1 MEPWIEEELR
11 GMEFRP
17 RPPRRRAMVGLAL
30 PIMAGTA
37 VGICAPISPAWFW
50 AAGALLLLPLFVWVR
65 QRWSVWPL
73 MLAAFFLMA
82 AHARQATG
90 NRGATS
96 LAAQMV
102 RPMEYVQ
109 FAAVALEDATPQAP
123 QPGRAA
129 GATFAAQV
137 EGLNRD
143 GAWRRVDDRIR
154 VVVRGAMPG
163 GRRLPRY
170 GERWRLRGLV
180 RPAVPRRSGLFTLPQ
195 NQAVVDSDR
204 LYFLDAG
211 QGNPLVAWCMER
223 RRACREILGR
233 GLEDFPEERGVLQA
247 LLLGY
252 RDDLPK
258 TLRQDFVST
267 GTVHIFAISGAHVGM
282 MAFLSIQLLRALG
295 IPMARW
301 FFFLAPMLAVYT
313 ITTGAATSAIR
324 ACAMASMMLAAP
336 VLKRRPDAIS
346 GLAAAAIGIL
356 ACSPAQLGDLGF
368 LLSFT
373 AVAGLLAL
381 QPLFDAGAVRLFR
394 RDDWQLPGEELPQ
407 GRRARETGLY
417 VARFG
422 LVSVS
427 AWIGTSPLTAFF
439 FNLFSP
445 VALGM
450 NLLVIPA
457 AFCILFSGVMSLLC
471 APFSGWVS
479 ETFNFAAY
487 VFAALLARCIGWA
500 ADWQGGHGFVR
511 TPPAAGVIAWY
522 AILAATAVM
531 ARRVRGALAA
541 GLALLA
547 ALAVGWG
554 AWEANRCRVSVLD
567 VGEGNAVLVQ
577 AKSARIL
584 VDAGPESCE
593 RETLRLLRAE
603 GVNRLDA
610 LILTHADAQHIG
622 AAPGLLSALPIR
634 ELWIPAV
641 VWPSPRLKDV
651 LRQAEALGIPIRRL
665 RAGDAGDWP
674 GDVFWEIFWPPEK
687 LEMACADDAS
697 LAMRVARGGVSVL
710 LAGDTGPAQ
719 EKAMRASGTSLAAS
733 VLVVARHGDAAATSA
748 AWLDEVRPHEAIIS
762 SGAHADERHPDAA
775 LMERLMARK
784 IRLWQ
789 TDRQGSIHVELAK
802 DPASW
807 PDRSYRMGA
816 VIR

>member
-11 GMEFRP
+11 GMEFRT
-17 RPPRRRAMVGLAL
+17 RPPRRRAVVGLAFPL
-30 PIMAGTA
+30 IAGTA
-37 VGICAPISPAWFW
+37 VGICAPVSPAWFW
-50 AAGALLLLPLFVWVR
+50 GAGALLLLPLFVWVR
-65 QRWSVWPL
+65 ERWSVGPL

-82 AHARQATG
+82 AHARQSTG
-90 NRGATS
+90 SRGATS
-96 LAAQMV
+96 LAAQMA

-109 FAAVALEDATPQAP
+109 FAAVALEDASPQAA

-143 GAWRRVDDRIR
+143 GVWRSVDDRIR
-154 VVVRGAMPG
+154 VVLRGAMPE

-180 RPAVPRRSGLFTLPQ
+180 RPAVPRRSGLFILPQ

-204 LYFLDAG
+204 AFFLEAG
-211 QGNPLVAWCMER
+211 QGNPVVAWCLER

-233 GLEDFPEERGVLQA
+233 GLADFPEERGVLQA

-258 TLRQDFVST
+258 PLRQDFVAT

-282 MAFLSIQLLRALG
+282 MAFLAIQLLRALG
-295 IPMARW
+295 VPMARW

-346 GLAAAAIGIL
+346 GLAMAAIGIL
-356 ACSPAQLGDLGF
+356 ACAPAQLGDLGF

-394 RDDWQLPGEELPQ
+394 RDDWQLPGEELPRV
-407 GRRARETGLY
+407 RRAREAGLFA
-417 VARFG
+417 ARFG

-427 AWIGTSPLTAFF
+427 AWIGTSPLTAYF

-445 VALGM
+445 VALAM
-450 NLLVIPA
+450 NLLVIPS
-457 AFCILFSGVMSLLC
+457 AFCILLSGVMSLLC

-479 ETFNFAAY
+479 ETFNFSACG
-487 VFAALLARCIGWA
+487 FAAFLARCIGWA
-500 ADWQGGHGFVR
+500 ADWPGGHWFVR

-531 ARRVRGALAA
+531 ARRVRGALPA

-554 AWEANRCRVSVLD
+554 FREANRCRVSVLD

-577 AKSARIL
+577 AQSARML
-584 VDAGPESCE
+584 VDAGPEFCG

-603 GVNRLDA
+603 GVNRLDV
-610 LILTHADAQHIG
+610 LILTHSDAQHIG
-622 AAPGLLSALPIR
+622 AAAGLLAALPIR
-634 ELWIPAV
+634 ELWIPAAT
-641 VWPSPRLKDV
+641 WPSPRLQDV
-651 LRQAEALGIPIRRL
+651 LRRAAERAIPVRRL
-665 RAGDAGDWP
+665 RAGDSGDWP
-674 GDVFWEIFWPPEK
+674 GDLFWEVFWPPENVA
-687 LEMACADDAS
+687 MACADDAS
-697 LAMRVARGGVSVL
+697 LALRVARGGVSIL
-710 LAGDTGPAQ
+710 LAGDVGQAQ
-719 EKAMRASGTSLAAS
+719 EHALRATGTSLAAA
-733 VLVVARHGDAAATSA
+733 VLVVARHGDGGATSA
-748 AWLDEVRPHEAIIS
+748 AWLDAVRPQEAIVS
-762 SGAHADERHPDAA
+762 SGSHADERHPDDA
-775 LMERLMARK
+775 LLERLAARN
-784 IRLWQ
+784 IRVWR
-789 TDRQGSIHVELAK
+789 TDRQGTIHVELARE
-802 DPASW
+802 PARW
-807 PDRSYRMGA
+807 PERSYRMDA
-816 VIR
+816 AIR

>member
-11 GMEFRP
+11 GMECRR

-30 PIMAGTA
+30 PVIAGTA
-37 VGICAPISPAWFW
+37 VGICAPFSPAWFW

-65 QRWSVWPL
+65 ERWSVGPL

-82 AHARQATG
+82 AHARLSTG
-90 NRGATS
+90 SRGATS
-96 LAAQMV
+96 LAAQMA

-109 FAAVALEDATPQAP
+109 FAAVALEDAAPQAA

-143 GAWRRVDDRIR
+143 GVWRSVDDRIR
-154 VVVRGAMPG
+154 VVLSGEMPE

-180 RPAVPRRSGLFTLPQ
+180 RPAVPRRSGLFILPQ
-195 NQAVVDSDR
+195 NQAIVDPDR
-204 LYFLDAG
+204 AFFLDAG
-211 QGNPLVAWCMER
+211 QGNPVVAWCMER

-233 GLEDFPEERGVLQA
+233 GLADVPEERGVLQA

-258 TLRQDFVST
+258 TLRQDFVAT

-282 MAFLSIQLLRALG
+282 MAFLAIQLLRALG
-295 IPMARW
+295 VPMARW

-346 GLAAAAIGIL
+346 GLAVAAIGIL

-394 RDDWQLPGEELPQ
+394 RDDWQLPGEELPRS
-407 GRRARETGLY
+407 RRAREIGLSA
-417 VARFG
+417 ARFG

-471 APFSGWVS
+471 APFTGWVS
-479 ETFNFAAY
+479 ETFNFSAY

-500 ADWQGGHGFVR
+500 ADLPGGHWFVR

-541 GLALLA
+541 GLVLLA
-547 ALAVGWG
+547 ALAVGG
-554 AWEANRCRVSVLD
+554 AAWDANRCRVSVLD

-584 VDAGPESCE
+584 VDAGPEFCG

-603 GVNRLDA
+603 GVNRIDA
-610 LILTHADAQHIG
+610 LILTHSDAQHIG
-622 AAPGLLSALPIR
+622 AAVGLMAALPIR

-641 VWPSPRLKDV
+641 AWPSPRLKDV

-665 RAGDAGDWP
+665 RAGDSGNWP
-674 GDVFWEIFWPPEK
+674 GDVFWEVFWPPEK

-697 LAMRVARGGVSVL
+697 LAMRVARGGVSIL
-710 LAGDTGPAQ
+710 LAGDVGQAQ
-719 EKAMRASGTSLAAS
+719 ERAIRATGASLAAS
-733 VLVVARHGDAAATSA
+733 VLVVSQHGDARATSE
-748 AWLDEVRPHEAIIS
+748 AWLDAVRPQEAIVS
-762 SGAHADERHPDAA
+762 SGPHADERQPDEA
-775 LMERLMARK
+775 LLERLAVRE
-784 IRLWQ
+784 IRIWR
-789 TDRQGSIHVELAK
+789 TDRQGTIQAELAK
-802 DPASW
+802 EPARW
-807 PDRSYRMGA
+807 PERSYRMGA
-816 VIR
+816 AIR